1 MRINNLQC
9 NIRYT
14 SVFSVNKTSYI
25 SESLIIIMIIMML
38 MILMITASPS
48 KKKKEYKEIPDSNQI
63 IDRLLNNPDFDTT
76 KCEEEDISAN
86 TDISSTDVAM
96 DATTTASAATT
107 LASSNFTKEQ

>member
-1 MRINNLQC
+1 
-9 NIRYT
+9 
-14 SVFSVNKTSYI
+14 
-25 SESLIIIMIIMML
+25 MIIMML